1 MMREMTKETVQW
13 IKGFL
18 ETVKDCFG
26 ERLLCAGIQ
35 GSRARGEEKADS
47 DIDVVVILDRL
58 DFADLKAYDNAVSA
72 LPEREKL
79 CGFLSGREELAAW
92 EKSELFQFVFD
103 TKVLYG
109 SLDFVQLGT
118 EEDLRRAVHSGACG
132 LYHACVHNILHE
144 KSPEIL
150 RELYKSAFFTLQ
162 MKYFAE
168 TGEYISAKE
177 AMRRKTADT
186 DRIIAAGAIQ
196 ARTEPE
202 TFAAEFERLARRLM
216 EWSGALITIYQ

>member
-1 MMREMTKETVQW
+1 MTKETEKW
-13 IKGFL
+13 LENFL
-18 ETVKDCFG
+18 DKVKDCFG
-26 ERLLCAGIQ
+26 ARLLCAGIQ

-58 DFADLKAYDNAVSA
+58 DLADLKAYDAAVSA

-79 CGFLSGREELAAW
+79 CGFLSGRAELAAW
-92 EKSELFQFVFD
+92 EKAELFQFVFD

-118 EEDLRRAVHSGACG
+118 EEDLRRAVHSGACS

-144 KSPEIL
+144 KSSEIL

-162 MKYFAE
+162 MKRYAE
-168 TGEYISAKE
+168 TGEYIPAKE
-177 AMRRKTADT
+177 EMMRKTTDT
-186 DRIIAAGAIQ
+186 DRKIAKGAVL

-202 TFAAEFERLARRLM
+202 AFAAEFERLACRLM
-216 EWSGALITIYQ
+216 KWSGGLITAYRH